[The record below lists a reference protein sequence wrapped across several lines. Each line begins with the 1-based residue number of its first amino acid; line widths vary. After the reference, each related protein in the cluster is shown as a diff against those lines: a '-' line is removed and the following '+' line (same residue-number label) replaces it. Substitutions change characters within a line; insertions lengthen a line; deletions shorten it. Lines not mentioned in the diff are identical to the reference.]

1 MIIFLSSATFF
12 SFAYLPRQV
21 LLLIS
26 FSGTVLVVLVSL
38 LGGIYDRGKK
48 FPMNFTV
55 GVSFIILSAIISMLG
70 AYFGHQQGFLLSLWV
85 QSPMYLYFFYF
96 FLHTTRIKPDEL
108 ERLIIIMAVLWMI
121 FYFIQ
126 YLIYPKIIFDVR
138 VQEARGTIRVFL
150 PGGAFAVLMYFY
162 FLQSFFRTNNLL
174 HVGFCFGFLVITLIS
189 GTRSA
194 ILPVVFVTLLN
205 LIFSKRVKSKFMITF
220 FMLLGV
226 VIVFFIFQDLIIGLI
241 KLSETQASQEGEDIR
256 MRSARFYLTEF
267 YPNFVNYIIGNGS
280 SHMANAY
287 GMKVMYYQTV
297 FGYYLSDLGMLGVYV
312 RLGVLYII
320 GVFLIFRKIFIT
332 PYDSRYTYFKYATIM
347 LIWNEI
353 GGGAFAKPTSFIVTL
368 AMLYIIDVSAYQL
381 SQGELAIKNNTS

>member
-1 MIIFLSSATFF
+1 
-12 SFAYLPRQV
+12 
-21 LLLIS
+21 
-26 FSGTVLVVLVSL
+26 
-38 LGGIYDRGKK
+38 
-48 FPMNFTV
+48 
-55 GVSFIILSAIISMLG
+55 
-70 AYFGHQQGFLLSLWV
+70 
-85 QSPMYLYFFYF
+85 
-96 FLHTTRIKPDEL
+96 
-108 ERLIIIMAVLWMI
+108 
-121 FYFIQ
+121 
-126 YLIYPKIIFDVR
+126 
-138 VQEARGTIRVFL
+138 
-150 PGGAFAVLMYFY
+150 
-162 FLQSFFRTNNLL
+162 
-174 HVGFCFGFLVITLIS
+174 
-189 GTRSA
+189 
-194 ILPVVFVTLLN
+194 
-205 LIFSKRVKSKFMITF
+205 MITF